1 MLPLFQDKFIFV
13 EATSSHFFRVTTLT
27 QQVLFWGSCFF
38 RTAAV
43 FSFFRTVAFSQEL
56 FFQNSFIFEA
66 KILQSSHFLRIE
78 SSLRQL
84 LFRTAI
90 FFGGTV
96 YDKDIYKRATFSK
109 QVTLHKI
116 NLFRKATFWKKLI
129 FQEINFCI
137 TYIFWRAFFLEQLFL
152 QKTLPSIAATFSE
165 ELLFYNILFQKKFLS
180 LVTLLI
186 YSLVIK

>member
-1 MLPLFQDKFIFV
+1 MLPLFQDNFILV
-13 EATSSHFFRVTTLT
+13 EATSSHFFRVTTST
-27 QQVLFWGSCFF
+27 QQLLFRGSYYF
-38 RTAAV
+38 RRGAV
-43 FSFFRTVAFSQEL
+43 FSFFRTVTFSQEL
-56 FFQNSFIFEA
+56 SFQNNFFFGA
-66 KILQSSHFLRIE
+66 KFLQSSHFLRIE